1 MNWKIGHKQK
11 LGSDACG
18 PYSVTNEI
26 APEEGTTWKY
36 YKDGDWMTI
45 TSNIFGSLGMYISS
59 FSKKCQFL
67 IFKLEFPARAS
78 SSWTSMRPSILIFV

>member
-45 TSNIFGSLGMYISS
+45 TSNIFGSLGMYIIF
-59 FSKKCQFL
+59 FSKKMSVP
-67 IFKLEFPARAS
+67 IF
-78 SSWTSMRPSILIFV
+78 